1 MRKLATLTI
10 LSAALALAG
19 CGSADDASTE
29 ASADTVEMPADSA
42 LEPVADAPLA
52 DPSATATDAPEPE
65 PTVPAA
71 TATAAGDAAAAVAGK
86 ALEAAGEGEDAPE

>member
-10 LSAALALAG
+10 ASAALTLAG

-42 LEPVADAPLA
+42 LEPVADAPVA
-52 DPSATATDAPEPE
+52 DPSATATDAPEP
-65 PTVPAA
+65 TVPEAG
-71 TATAAGDAAAAVAGK
+71 ATAAGDAAAAVAGK
-86 ALEAAGEGEDAPE
+86 ALDAAAEGEDAPQ

>member
-10 LSAALALAG
+10 LSAALTLAA

-42 LEPVADAPLA
+42 LEPVTDAPVA
-52 DPSATATDAPEPE
+52 DPSATATDAPEPVVPE
-65 PTVPAA
+65 PG
-71 TATAAGDAAAAVAGK
+71 ATAAGDAGAAVAEK
-86 ALEAAGEGEDAPE
+86 ALEAAGEGEQAPE